1 MPRKRYTTEQIQDK
15 LDTNGKGVIIIGD
28 YTSKRVKTTFKHIDC
43 GYEWLTSFD
52 VVGRL
57 GSGCPKCFIDSRKLA
72 ISDIS
77 DRLSIKN
84 ISMIGEYVN
93 SHRKT
98 KFQHTECGNEWE
110 AKPCDLL
117 NDTHG
122 CPKCA
127 KHGFNR
133 SKSAWSYVIESN
145 GYIKYGITNNLEQRM
160 VAHRRNGNII
170 LHFIKHHNDGNMAKE
185 LENDVKKHFGGRY
198 ATKEECPDGYTET
211 LSPDV
216 LSQLLTHL
224 NRV

>member
-1 MPRKRYTTEQIQDK
+1 MPSKRYTIEEIKYK
-15 LDTNGKGVIIIGD
+15 LDTNGKGIMLIGE
-28 YTSKRVKTTFKHIDC
+28 YTSKRAKTTFKHVAC

-57 GSGCPKCFIDSRKLA
+57 GSGCPKCFIDSKKLSIEQ
-72 ISDIS
+72 ISQ
-77 DRLSIKN
+77 RLSVKN
-84 ISMIGEYVN
+84 ITMLGEYVH
-93 SHRKT
+93 SHHKT
-98 KFQHTECGNEWE
+98 KFKHDECDHEWE

-160 VAHRRNGNII
+160 LAHRRNGDII
-170 LHFIKHHNDGNMAKE
+170 LHHVKHHSDGNVAKE
-185 LENDVKKHFGGRY
+185 LENDIKKHFGGRF
-198 ATKEECPDGYTET
+198 ASKEECPDGHTET
-211 LSPDV
+211 LSLDV

-224 NRV
+224 DRV